1 VETNLGSSS
10 CTTNFRKGRSV
21 LKKWLSAQSAV
32 QEGPKTRR
40 KRYENGAFGPWIG
53 GAGEP
58 EGVFQHAG
66 RLAKLRRIRLL
77 GSSDRFYSPKFRD
90 GRITLEPFAE
100 ETRP

>member
-1 VETNLGSSS
+1 
-10 CTTNFRKGRSV
+10 V

-58 EGVFQHAG
+58 EGVFQQA
-66 RLAKLRRIRLL
+66 
-77 GSSDRFYSPKFRD
+77 DPFYEV
-90 GRITLEPFAE
+90 G
-100 ETRP
+100 